1 MRPSERTS
9 RRAASRLRGSRTAH
23 TARKMTAAESR
34 RTQVIHDTETPKPL
48 VMSWAHVPEKPQ
60 QMPPSAANAMPRA
73 TRPPVR
79 ASAEALS
86 RESVPTAVEAMPSPL
101 RATERPSGRVP
112 FLRALQGHLRIVAR
126 RTASVKGRGATF
138 AKFCASA
145 QKATSNGDRKDAGQM
160 PGRARHAPPRRGAPC
175 GPQAPRVCGIARS
188 RQRPQKAQAARS
200 ALPTRRQG
208 PLPTPRQPTRAA
220 DARRPHG
227 ASHGQARL

>member
-1 MRPSERTS
+1 MRASERTS

-86 RESVPTAVEAMPSPL
+86 REAVPTAVEAMPSPL

-145 QKATSNGDRKDAGQM
+145 QKATSNGNRKDAGQM
-160 PGRARHAPPRRGAPC
+160 PVQTRRAPSRRGAPC
-175 GPQAPRVCGIARS
+175 GSQAPRVCAKPITTAKGASSAKRPFGPPEGIPS
-188 RQRPQKAQAARS
+188 SLS
-200 ALPTRRQG
+200 A
-208 PLPTPRQPTRAA
+208 PTRAA
-220 DARRPHG
+220 GARRPHG